1 MTRQLLLCQDLLTCF
16 SIINEAGEKVT
27 IDYYHME
34 GSEYVLKSTEVTLG
48 SKKAS

>member
-1 MTRQLLLCQDLLTCF
+1 MSGLT
-16 SIINEAGEKVT
+16 NMLQYHEAGEKVT

-34 GSEYVLKSTEVTLG
+34 GSEYVLKSKEVTLG

>member
-1 MTRQLLLCQDLLTCF
+1 MLQYY
-16 SIINEAGEKVT
+16 EAGEKVT
-27 IDYYHME
+27 IDYYHMK

>member
-1 MTRQLLLCQDLLTCF
+1 
-16 SIINEAGEKVT
+16 
-27 IDYYHME
+27 ME

>member
-1 MTRQLLLCQDLLTCF
+1 MSGLT
-16 SIINEAGEKVT
+16 NMLQYYYEAGEKVT